1 MFLTLTTYPRSGQHF
16 LKEHLEQRF
25 FLENFKYTH
34 EEEKNKEYTTITII
48 RNPLESIAS
57 WVAMQNYYDKKT
69 DHFLIIKNIK
79 FCQAKYKKFYKY
91 ILSDVDIII
100 DYNYLN
106 SNTED
111 IIQHIGQK
119 IKIVP
124 NNNKVVLNIKDEPD
138 RKHIVSSKKN
148 QEYDF
153 ILNITKKIDMK
164 NEFELYNLALKK
176 SYPNFIL

>member
-34 EEEKNKEYTTITII
+34 EEEENKECTTITII

-69 DHFLIIKNIK
+69 NHFLIIKNIK
-79 FCQAKYKKFYKY
+79 FCQAKYNKFYKY
-91 ILSDVDIII
+91 ILSNVDIII

-111 IIQHIGQK
+111 IIQYIGQK
-119 IKIVP
+119 IKNVP
-124 NNNKVVLNIKDEPD
+124 NNNNVVLNIKDEPD